1 MKIVVQGKQLLNMNS
16 FFNQIFLFSYR
27 THEKV
32 SPSVVNNLISTFYSY
47 VPFTSFPKQSDS
59 SVTQSLFVLLTL
71 PFRFVKETLLSPTSP
86 STPALPSIQEPV
98 HSSSSLSSF
107 QPPSYMFDL
116 YIASGDYDEPWLKT
130 FALPTLEPMNINYTK
145 RQSYRD
151 TDQLDA
157 LYDIHVRKQSRVLYY
172 LINSME
178 RLSHLTSEL
187 AFLIGERKHKI
198 IVCLQTTI
206 DDDCKSII
214 CPCERRDLNRSRKY
228 LEDLI
233 NKENITLSNSRE
245 QSWQHVL
252 AFLRQ
257 DE

>member
-1 MKIVVQGKQLLNMNS
+1 MRMCSSIQL
-16 FFNQIFLFSYR
+16 FLFRSY
-27 THEKV
+27 EKV

-47 VPFTSFPKQSDS
+47 VPFTSFPKPSDS

-71 PFRFVKETLLSPTSP
+71 PFRFVKETLLSPTS
-86 STPALPSIQEPV
+86 TPVVTLPSIQEPV
-98 HSSSSLSSF
+98 HLDSSSSLPSL

-116 YIASGDYDEPWLKT
+116 YIASGEDDERWLNS

-157 LYDIHVRKQSRVLYY
+157 FYDIHVRKQSRVLYY
-172 LINSME
+172 LINSKE
-178 RLSHLTSEL
+178 RLSYLASEL
-187 AFLIGERKHKI
+187 AFLIGERKHRI
-198 IVCLQTTI
+198 VVCLETMI
-206 DDDCKSII
+206 DDDCQSITST
-214 CPCERRDLNRSRKY
+214 CERRDLQRSRKY

-233 NKENITLSNSRE
+233 EKEDIKLSNSRE

-252 AFLRQ
+252 AFLHQ